1 MSNLAEEPSSTERL
15 MNALITKMEDMDG
28 DLQLLK
34 AENKRLRALYSN
46 PEAMLKKA
54 GFVKTV
60 TPFSEDVLPDPFRND
75 EGLLMKNETGFM
87 MPQSNEEFHEMSWE
101 DIHEMAEGARSKE
114 MIQ

>member
-1 MSNLAEEPSSTERL
+1 MAEEPSTTERL
-15 MNALITKMEDMDG
+15 MNALITKMEGMDG

-54 GFVKTV
+54 GFVRTN
-60 TPFSEDVLPDPFRND
+60 TPLSEDILPDPFRND
-75 EGLLMKNETGFM
+75 EGLLMKNETGFL
-87 MPQSNEEFHEMSWE
+87 MPQTNEEFHSMSWD
-101 DIHEMAEGARSKE
+101 DIHEMADASRSKE